1 MCASVSLG
9 TELAPEIYE
18 SCGLYLAT
26 SDIFPTVLSSLI
38 ASTITPTP
46 EMDDRTSSINRF
58 SSDAQLT
65 TDLPTKEFNS
75 LVSITLPSSSQFL
88 FISSFDI
95 DTTSNSFVSSTATTF
110 DIDSQLSSGLLV
122 PTQEFIPVTSSPTF
136 ITTLQSVSELHTM
149 ILDTFDLLPV
159 ESTDSMILMETMS
172 TSESLEV
179 FGSTSSSS
187 GLDIQTTL
195 DLSTASAPTATIFEL
210 DLETSLFFDLMVTH
224 TSSVDP
230 IVAPE
235 PTQIFQ
241 SGFSSKALS
250 EFLDDTRITELTV
263 VLTKAEDLLS
273 ETPTPLAENILSS
286 LQTSTPS
293 STSLFVLPTSNLLEN
308 TVSGNIEKTIT
319 IMKSETSAFAPSL
332 TLISSSI
339 SKEIELSPLLTLSES
354 FAVPSFSIE
363 QPFQIQTG
371 IIFPTSALDSLVLS
385 TSTSSISNVEKIS
398 SPTILLTDS
407 LSIDIT
413 PTTIGSL
420 IFNTFFEISSTFDII
435 SQNDIS
441 DSLMQPVDTQGVLI
455 GLVSPIS
462 TLVIT
467 TPIDLELISP
477 EIFTSSSMN
486 PTMKFTQTSLF
497 ISATVDTVA
506 ATSNLLPETE
516 NIPIESTSSLLPLLT
531 PSLLISEN
539 NVFEEESTAFVTRS
553 ILTSPIEVVSSEVFE
568 SFTTNFFTEFAETT
582 SSLSSSGVANSGLS
596 EVRTFELEKSAMLS
610 KISLEFTQTSL
621 FISATVDTVAA
632 TSNLLPETESIP
644 IESTSSPLPLLTP
657 SLLISES
664 NVFKEE
670 STSFVT
676 RSILTSPIEVVS
688 SEVFESSTTNFFTEF
703 AETTSSLSSS
713 GVANSGLG
721 EVRTFELEKSAMLS
735 KISLEFTQTSL
746 FISATVDTVAATS
759 NLLPETESIPIE
771 STSSPLPLLTPSLLI
786 SESNVFKEESTSFV
800 TRSILTSPIEVV
812 SSEVFESSTTNFFTE
827 FAETTPSLSSSG
839 VANSGLSEVRT
850 FELEKSAIVS
860 KTSLASIPMTSVSFL
875 SPSFEQSSIIVT
887 ENNELTKSSPTFD
900 FATRS
905 SFGINSESFVTSIT
919 ITSFLS
925 PSTIHDTIQVTTPSV
940 PTETTPAVFL
950 SAETS
955 FFSSIVSPI
964 NTNSVLN
971 PSSSMVSQLILVSS
985 QSSIESSIIKVRS
998 SQSKVFSSSSLEVV
1012 SVSMME
1018 LSSSSSLSQQLQLS
1032 VSTASSE
1039 RPQPTISADDL
1050 RSSLTRLVIR
1060 VTREEHQQLRN
1071 ETSNERRNLETAIVN
1086 FYIESLRNLGA
1097 TRRKRQAINTEAK
1110 VSKFFFHFRH
1120 LHVYN

>member
-46 EMDDRTSSINRF
+46 EVDDRTSSINRF
-58 SSDAQLT
+58 SSDARLT
-65 TDLPTKEFNS
+65 TDLPTQEFNS

-95 DTTSNSFVSSTATTF
+95 DTTSNSFVLSTTATTF

-210 DLETSLFFDLMVTH
+210 DLETSSFFDLMVTH

-354 FAVPSFSIE
+354 FAVPSLSIE
-363 QPFQIQTG
+363 QPFQIQTD

-420 IFNTFFEISSTFDII
+420 IFSAFFEISSTFDII

-477 EIFTSSSMN
+477 EIFTSSSMK
-486 PTMKFTQTSLF
+486 PTMK
-497 ISATVDTVA
+497 
-506 ATSNLLPETE
+506 
-516 NIPIESTSSLLPLLT
+516 
-531 PSLLISEN
+531 
-539 NVFEEESTAFVTRS
+539 
-553 ILTSPIEVVSSEVFE
+553 
-568 SFTTNFFTEFAETT
+568 
-582 SSLSSSGVANSGLS
+582 
-596 EVRTFELEKSAMLS
+596 
-610 KISLEFTQTSL
+610 FTQTSL

-703 AETTSSLSSS
+703 AETISSLSSS
-713 GVANSGLG
+713 GVANSGLS

-759 NLLPETESIPIE
+759 NLLPETENIPIE

-812 SSEVFESSTTNFFTE
+812 SSEVFESSTTNVFTE
-827 FAETTPSLSSSG
+827 FAETTSSLSSSG

-964 NTNSVLN
+964 NTNLVLN

-1071 ETSNERRNLETAIVN
+1071 ETSNERRKLETAIVN